1 MLGISSEK
9 VILKYTLDA
18 KKSGAQIKLH
28 LAVKVNLVLKLNK
41 YCEPWV
47 DTSKVSFYDNKSC
60 TTFLTLS
67 VQRGK

>member
-18 KKSGAQIKLH
+18 KKSGAQIKLF
-28 LAVKVNLVLKLNK
+28 LVVKVNLVLNK